1 MDFCKKRQYRMDN
14 PETHSTSVIGHRS
27 TANKTKSTTQKIA
40 RTPLNIRRLTQRE
53 SFSCLFLDTLKLRVT
68 HICMSSKN
76 LLFRHH
82 EMVEHNEI
90 PLSQLLRD
98 MLLTQ
103 L

>member
-1 MDFCKKRQYRMDN
+1 MDN
-14 PETHSTSVIGHRS
+14 LETQAILGTNHREK
-27 TANKTKSTTQKIA
+27 TNKTKSTTQKIA
-40 RTPLNIRRLTQRE
+40 RTPLKIRRLTQRE

-68 HICMSSKN
+68 HICMSSKY

>member
-1 MDFCKKRQYRMDN
+1 MDN
-14 PETHSTSVIGHRS
+14 LETQATLETHHKEKT
-27 TANKTKSTTQKIA
+27 NKTKSTTQKIA
-40 RTPLNIRRLTQRE
+40 RTPLNIRRRSQRE

-76 LLFRHH
+76 RLLRHH
-82 EMVEHNEI
+82 EMVEHNEM